1 MAAYIRKEKHDGLEI
16 RLNNHVENIQIS
28 QLADD
33 TTLFLKNEMSI
44 LNCLQKAEAFGK
56 VSGLRLNKE
65 KTEGLWLGRHVNRK
79 DTFAGINWNKT
90 VLKALG
96 MYFAYDKKESEKQ
109 NWTSKLESI
118 RKSLRWWNTRDLSLK
133 GRILIIKSI
142 ALAKVVYLTGA
153 LHTPNWVIN
162 EINKEFFGFVWKFK
176 RDKLA
181 RKVLVNTVDNTGLNM
196 IDF

>member
-1 MAAYIRKEKHDGLEI
+1 
-16 RLNNHVENIQIS
+16 
-28 QLADD
+28 
-33 TTLFLKNEMSI
+33 
-44 LNCLQKAEAFGK
+44 
-56 VSGLRLNKE
+56 
-65 KTEGLWLGRHVNRK
+65 
-79 DTFAGINWNKT
+79 
-90 VLKALG
+90 

-133 GRILIIKSI
+133 GRILIIKST

-176 RDKLA
+176 RDKVA
-181 RKVLVNTVDNTGLNM
+181 RKVLVNTVDNGGLNM
-196 IDF
+196 IDFKSFCISMKANWATQLFNNQKILGHLFHRNILKIAR